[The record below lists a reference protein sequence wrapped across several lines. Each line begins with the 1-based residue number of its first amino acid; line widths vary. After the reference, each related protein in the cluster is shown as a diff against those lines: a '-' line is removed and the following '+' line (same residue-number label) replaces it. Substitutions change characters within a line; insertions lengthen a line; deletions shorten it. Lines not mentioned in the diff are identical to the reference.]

1 MALPARRVFPLAAVF
16 LVVVASLGPRTKAA
30 PPQQGQAGGPQ
41 PGLNWSDDELKKV
54 AHHVRAGRKLT
65 PKSWPDG
72 ARVAVCLSFDPDN
85 FSIALNR
92 GDNAPVTIS
101 EGEYGAL
108 TGIPRILR
116 LLDKYNVPASFY
128 VPAVS
133 ALMHP
138 EMMQAIGKSG
148 RHEVALHGWIHEN
161 PMTLND
167 PVEEWRLISQAIDVL
182 EKASGKRPTGSR
194 NPSWTMSTYTVGL
207 LEKAGLLYDSSLQ
220 AMDEPHDVL
229 IDGRSTGI
237 VELPVNW
244 VLDDA
249 PFLPATAS
257 LPSPRLILQTFKD
270 DFDVAYREKT
280 LFMLTMHPHI
290 TGQRSR
296 MKHLEELIVYMKSKP
311 NVWFAT
317 ADEIAKYVKAH
328 AS

>member
-1 MALPARRVFPLAAVF
+1 MALPARRVFPLAAVLLF
-16 LVVVASLGPRTKAA
+16 VVASPGPRTQAA

-207 LEKAGLLYDSSLQ
+207 LEKAGLLYDSSLR

-257 LPSPRLILQTFKD
+257 LPSPRLILQTFTD
-270 DFDVAYREKT
+270 DFDVAYRE
-280 LFMLTMHPHI
+280 
-290 TGQRSR
+290 RRCSC
-296 MKHLEELIVYMKSKP
+296 
-311 NVWFAT
+311 
-317 ADEIAKYVKAH
+317 
-328 AS
+328 